1 MVNMWDIRTQ
11 YTQGRLD
18 ETTSASHPLTQFHA
32 WMEEYRAS
40 EPPEPNIMSLST
52 VDEHN
57 QPWTRIV
64 LLKSYDEAGLV
75 FYTNHLSNK
84 GQHLIQ
90 AGKAC
95 LHFFWMSMER
105 QIQIHGTVE
114 KVSREESEAYFH
126 SRPRESQLGAWA
138 SMQSRPLADRAT
150 LEKQF
155 AEVKARFTQKDIPLP
170 DSWGGFR
177 IVPQRV
183 EFWQG
188 GAYRLHDRVEYSKV
202 EGEWRKQRLNP

>member
-18 ETTSASHPLTQFHA
+18 ETTAANHPLTQFHA

-40 EPPEPNIMSLST
+40 EPPEPNIMTLSS
-52 VDEHN
+52 VDEQG

-64 LLKSYDEAGLV
+64 LLKSYDEKGLV
-75 FYTNHLSNK
+75 FYTNYQSNK

-90 AGKAC
+90 TGKAC

-105 QIQIHGTVE
+105 QIQIHGRVE
-114 KVSREESEAYFH
+114 KVSREESAAYFH

-138 SMQSRPLADRAT
+138 SLQSQPLTSRAA
-150 LEKQF
+150 LEEQF
-155 AEVKARFTQKDIPLP
+155 AEAQSRFFDKEIPLP
-170 DSWGGFR
+170 DTWGGFR
-177 IVPQRV
+177 ILPTRV

-188 GAYRLHDRVEYSKV
+188 GANRLHDRVEYSIV
-202 EGEWRKQRLNP
+202 DGEWQKQRLNP